1 MFKAVGT
8 NRSLVSLRGKL
19 LSLSIALCLS
29 VVSQAHVLSPAPA
42 VQSNDGLRL
51 ELPANGNLR
60 IENLR
65 GAVMAELWQEN
76 YVSVAAI
83 SDNGESSAT
92 PPVVDRGEALLSI
105 RLARGPKAA
114 APVNL
119 QLRVPARAHLAIQ
132 TADGALQVRG
142 LPAALLA
149 QSFSGEIGIELP
161 LNLNAALVA
170 DSKTGNV
177 TSSIAELTANHGA
190 SPQL

>member
-29 VVSQAHVLSPAPA
+29 VVSQADVLSPPRA

-65 GAVMAELWQEN
+65 GAVIAELWQEN

-83 SDNGESSAT
+83 TDTGQHNGRQGGGRCFAIVGFAT
-92 PPVVDRGEALLSI
+92 TRP
-105 RLARGPKAA
+105 
-114 APVNL
+114 
-119 QLRVPARAHLAIQ
+119 RV
-132 TADGALQVRG
+132 
-142 LPAALLA
+142 
-149 QSFSGEIGIELP
+149 
-161 LNLNAALVA
+161 
-170 DSKTGNV
+170 
-177 TSSIAELTANHGA
+177 
-190 SPQL
+190 

>member
-83 SDNGESSAT
+83 TDSGQQTRSPAIIGRTDS
-92 PPVVDRGEALLSI
+92 LLS
-105 RLARGPKAA
+105 
-114 APVNL
+114 V
-119 QLRVPARAHLAIQ
+119 RVPQ
-132 TADGALQVRG
+132 GTA
-142 LPAALLA
+142 
-149 QSFSGEIGIELP
+149 
-161 LNLNAALVA
+161 NAARINL
-170 DSKTGNV
+170 
-177 TSSIAELTANHGA
+177 EL
-190 SPQL
+190 